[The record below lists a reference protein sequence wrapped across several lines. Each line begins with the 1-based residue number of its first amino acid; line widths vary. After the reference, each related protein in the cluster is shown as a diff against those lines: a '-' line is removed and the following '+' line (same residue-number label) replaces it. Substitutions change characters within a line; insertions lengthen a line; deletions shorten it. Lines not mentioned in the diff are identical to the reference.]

1 MTYELSL
8 ENYSGPLEKLLELV
22 EGRKLEITEI
32 SLAKVTDEFLKYVKG
47 LEKVETP
54 FLADFIVVASRLIL
68 IKSKSLLPDLALTAE
83 EEGDIKDLERRL
95 KLYQELKPAMK
106 VLARLWKSKERST
119 SRPYFLHISGG
130 IARVPSGSVIFHPGE
145 NLTLETLVAGLSRLF
160 EAVKNLELEGAT
172 LKEKMVSVEEKIKEL
187 VNRLLEQ
194 NEINFK
200 NVVHAK
206 KPVSEIVAFFLA
218 ILHLAHEQRVHL
230 EQAQAFS
237 DIIIRRQEMHL

>member
-1 MTYELSL
+1 MNYEFSID
-8 ENYSGPLEKLLELV
+8 NYSGPLEKLLELV
-22 EGRKLEITEI
+22 EERKLGITEI

-47 LEKVETP
+47 LERVETP

-95 KLYQELKPAMK
+95 KLYQELRPAMK
-106 VLARLWKSKERST
+106 VLARLWKSKERAL
-119 SRPYFLHISGG
+119 SRPYFLHVGG
-130 IARVPSGSVIFHPGE
+130 GVARAPGASVIFHPGK
-145 NLTLETLVAGLSRLF
+145 NLTLEALVAGLGRLF
-160 EAVKNLELEGAT
+160 DAVKSFELEGAT

-194 NEINFK
+194 SELNFK
-200 NVVHAK
+200 HIAHAK
-206 KPVSEIVAFFLA
+206 KPVSEVVAFFLA

-237 DIIIRRQEMHL
+237 DIIIRKHETHL